1 MAALAAVAGN
11 GSDYS
16 SQSMTSA
23 AASHRP
29 GSNQNQNL
37 NQVPSRQM
45 SGMPPVVSSP
55 VNIPVSSPMTRT
67 TNYPPVSSMG
77 SLASILGAPR
87 MSGPGFRPGMP
98 QPPPHSLRP
107 SSSGSPLMRM
117 TGPRGPPMAP
127 SGSLNMP
134 SLHPRPPSG
143 PLSFPPLQVPAGAG
157 PVSEQLNRV
166 ATKLVDFM
174 RGSLEELFRE
184 LASQG
189 SPEATIKALQV
200 LMLLMLFCAFNICF
214 SYMNTVK
221 NQECRFNVAL
231 FYVFLLIK
239 LFNAI

>member
-11 GSDYS
+11 GSDLS

-29 GSNQNQNL
+29 GSNSG
-37 NQVPSRQM
+37 QVPSRQM

-55 VNIPVSSPMTRT
+55 LNIPVSSPMTRT
-67 TNYPPVSSMG
+67 PNYPPVSSMG

-107 SSSGSPLMRM
+107 GSSGSPLMRM
-117 TGPRGPPMAP
+117 TGPRGPPLTPA
-127 SGSLNMP
+127 GSLNMP

-143 PLSFPPLQVPAGAG
+143 PLSFPPLQVPPGAG

-166 ATKLVDFM
+166 ANKLVDFM

-200 LMLLMLFCAFNICF
+200 LFLYISFVHHLLNI
-214 SYMNTVK
+214 SSVVGNPETS
-221 NQECRFNVAL
+221 
-231 FYVFLLIK
+231 LLD
-239 LFNAI
+239 